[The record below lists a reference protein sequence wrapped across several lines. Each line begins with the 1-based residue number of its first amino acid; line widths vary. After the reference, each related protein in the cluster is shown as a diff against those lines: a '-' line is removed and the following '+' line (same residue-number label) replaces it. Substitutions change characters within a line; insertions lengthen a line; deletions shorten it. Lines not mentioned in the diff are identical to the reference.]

1 MTRVVVSGLGV
12 AAPGGL
18 DPESFW
24 ASLVSPGSCFTPARE
39 YPEGDIPVGQIDA
52 AIDFADLPV
61 PNPGA
66 CDRAALLA
74 VAATRS
80 ALADAGLGEGAVDRG
95 RVAVVLGNG
104 GGGLMSL
111 DEQYRRVFVDGK
123 RPHPFSVVRAMTS
136 SSASWVSLAFGLRGP
151 CFVTASACASASHAL
166 GMGLLLLRAGLA
178 DVVVA
183 GGTEAPL
190 SYGTLRAWEAMK
202 ILSRT
207 GCRPFARDR
216 DGLVLAESA
225 GILVLEREAHARA
238 RGARPR
244 AVLAGF
250 AANADAG
257 DIVAPSAAGM
267 AQAMREALADAGLA
281 PADVAYVNAHGT
293 GTRSND
299 RTEIEAMRAVFGRD
313 RIPPTSSTKG
323 ATGHA
328 LGAAGAI
335 EAVATVLAMGRGVA
349 PPTKTL
355 TEPDPDLAFD
365 AIPRAAR
372 PMPIPAALSNS
383 FAFGGLNASLVFRAA

>member
-1 MTRVVVSGLGV
+1 
-12 AAPGGL
+12 
-18 DPESFW
+18 
-24 ASLVSPGSCFTPARE
+24 
-39 YPEGDIPVGQIDA
+39 
-52 AIDFADLPV
+52 
-61 PNPGA
+61 
-66 CDRAALLA
+66 
-74 VAATRS
+74 
-80 ALADAGLGEGAVDRG
+80 
-95 RVAVVLGNG
+95 
-104 GGGLMSL
+104 MSL